1 MTNGKPASRITSEK
15 DFNYVFDKLNKAVDK
30 CNNNA
35 LEWVMASI
43 RSNEKALCKG
53 EITENTYM
61 DRQQKITGLVADF
74 QYNCKCSSVTQVQML

>member
-1 MTNGKPASRITSEK
+1 MANKRSTGISER
-15 DFNYVFDKLNKAVDK
+15 DFNYAFDKLNKAVDK
-30 CNNNA
+30 CDNSA

-61 DRQQKITGLVADF
+61 DRQQKITGLVAGF
-74 QYNCKCSSVTQVQML
+74 QYNCKCSSISQVQML

>member
-1 MTNGKPASRITSEK
+1 MVNGRPTSRITSER
-15 DFNYVFDKLNKAVDK
+15 DFNYAFDKLNKAVDK
-30 CNNNA
+30 CDNSA

-61 DRQQKITGLVADF
+61 DRQQKVTSLVADF
-74 QYNCKCSSVTQVQML
+74 QYNCRCSPRSQVQML